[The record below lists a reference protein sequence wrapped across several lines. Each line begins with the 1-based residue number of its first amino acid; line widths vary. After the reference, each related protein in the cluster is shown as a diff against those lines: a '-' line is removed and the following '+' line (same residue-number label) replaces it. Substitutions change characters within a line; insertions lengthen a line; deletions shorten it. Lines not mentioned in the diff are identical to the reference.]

1 MWKPNTKS
9 FDGNICALGEQ
20 PQMMTVTPNF
30 NFDGNCSEAIKLY
43 QQGVQR
49 QSELTAPLPGCGPG
63 GF

>member
-1 MWKPNTKS
+1 
-9 FDGNICALGEQ
+9 
-20 PQMMTVTPNF
+20 MMTVTPNF